1 MPIVG
6 DAKKV
11 LNSMRDTYSKEKA
24 ERVFYATANKQGRK
38 PENWKK
44 EAAFLGLGVGKVAA
58 AILGGQT
65 PRHGKLSV
73 KELIKGIKEEGE
85 HTPNL
90 EARKEISIDHLA
102 KNPKYYTESEKLEKK
117 AMAGGRLPNTSMS
130 VSNTASSTPNV
141 SRMPAPGGVGIQKN
155 QGPGD
160 LAVDPQHRSKTI
172 IPAGGG
178 QVSGAQGSTP
188 GIGSGGVAQA
198 QPMTSTA
205 SGQPGSPPTQSTG
218 ASYGMGPNLP
228 KTAVELRRL
237 GAYAI
242 RYLGGI

>member
-11 LNSMRDTYSKEKA
+11 LSS
-24 ERVFYATANKQGRK
+24 
-38 PENWKK
+38 
-44 EAAFLGLGVGKVAA
+44 EAWELGVGKRAA

-73 KELIKGIKEEGE
+73 KELAKGIKEEGE

-102 KNPKYYTESEKLEKK
+102 ENPKYYTESEKLEKA
-117 AMAGGRLPNTSMS
+117 AMAGGKLPNTSMS
-130 VSNTASSTPNV
+130 TSNTASSTPNV
-141 SRMPAPGGVGIQKN
+141 SRLPAPGAVAIQKN

-160 LAVDPQHRSKTI
+160 LAVGTQHRSKTI

-178 QVSGAQGSTP
+178 QASGAQGSTP

-218 ASYGMGPNLP
+218 ASYGMGPSLP